1 MTQVDFI
8 RLMSTKTGHTNKTI
22 KEVLDG
28 LGDAL
33 FEVVTQEDQVV
44 LGHAV
49 KVSGVRKAPRNARNP
64 ITGETVPVPERVAPA
79 VKTTP
84 SFRKA
89 VYAVTE
95 KKD

>member
-1 MTQVDFI
+1 MTQVDFV

-33 FEVVTQEDQVV
+33 FEVVAQEDQVV
-44 LGHAV
+44 LGHAI

-64 ITGETVPVPERVAPA
+64 LTGESIPVPERVAPS
-79 VKTTP
+79 VKATP

-89 VYAVTE
+89 IYAVTE

>member
-1 MTQVDFI
+1 MNQVDFI

-33 FEVVTQEDQVV
+33 FEVVAQEDQVI
-44 LGHAV
+44 LGHAI
-49 KVSGVRKAPRNARNP
+49 KVSGVRQAPRTARNP
-64 ITGETVPVPERVAPA
+64 RTGEMVPVPERVAPSI
-79 VKTTP
+79 KTTP

>member
-1 MTQVDFI
+1 MNQVDFV

-33 FEVVTQEDQVV
+33 FKVVAQEDQVV

-49 KVSGVRKAPRNARNP
+49 KVSGVRQAPRNARNP
-64 ITGETVPVPERVAPA
+64 RTGETVPVPERVAPA

-89 VYAVTE
+89 IYAVTE